1 MITETNVFRNGERIP
16 AFSQKS
22 KQQKKPKTLNDLEDL
37 PDWVRLSCH
46 QCAHCPLKT
55 EEIKWCPA
63 AVAIAPCIFS
73 SFSWGSTEKVRLEMV
88 EGNRRVIEQ
97 TSASDALSSIFM
109 NQIVHS
115 TCPVMKFDFWLW
127 KYFSSTLSIE
137 NVLFRR
143 LATDLIYK
151 DLSNVRNI
159 EAESTR
165 IDPEELVTILT
176 NLTHRIRS
184 SRELSGDAAPNALTK
199 LCSLS
204 LYSSNFWEE
213 IYNQLEEG
221 LTEHTTLTKD

>member
-1 MITETNVFRNGERIP
+1 MITETNVFRDGERIP

-22 KQQKKPKTLNDLEDL
+22 EQQEKPKALNKLEDL
-37 PDWVRLSCH
+37 PSWAELSYH
-46 QCAHCPLKT
+46 QCAHCPLNT

-63 AVAIAPCIFS
+63 AASIAACIRA
-73 SFSWGSTEKVRLEMV
+73 SFSWGSTEKVRLEMID
-88 EGNRRVIEQ
+88 GNRRVVEQ
-97 TSASDALSSIFM
+97 TLASDALSSIFM

-115 TCPVMKFDFWLW
+115 TCPIMKFDFWLW

-143 LATDLIYK
+143 LATDLIYR
-151 DLSNVRNI
+151 DLSTVRHI

-165 IDPEELVTILT
+165 IDPEDLVTILT

-184 SRELSGDAAPNALTK
+184 TKELSGDAAPNALTK

-204 LYSSNFWEE
+204 TYSANFWDE
-213 IYNQLEEG
+213 IYDHLEEG
-221 LTEHTTLTKD
+221 LTEHKTLTKD